1 MSAKPKAK
9 RQAKKPLD
17 QLSIIA
23 GDNDDP
29 ATRIAQTLL
38 QPAVGAAVLVRRY
51 SPEELELDAVVAE
64 LTSQAQATNAG
75 DLSRA
80 EAMLIS
86 QAHALDAIF
95 VRLAL
100 LAASSAGESVQA
112 CETYL
117 RLALKAQSQCRAT
130 LETLG
135 TLKNPSPALFVRQQN
150 IGVHQQVN
158 NRALDAT
165 AEQPNPAQ
173 AHEPLEIHHGQRL
186 DAAKTRATSK
196 AHSALA
202 PVGKLNGAQNKTRQ
216 GKG

>member
-1 MSAKPKAK
+1 M
-9 RQAKKPLD
+9 
-17 QLSIIA
+17 
-23 GDNDDP
+23 
-29 ATRIAQTLL
+29 AQTFL
-38 QPAVGAAVLVRRY
+38 QPAVGAAYIVRGY
-51 SPEELELDAVVAE
+51 TGDELDLDAVVAE
-64 LTSQAQATNAG
+64 LTTQAQATCGG

-80 EAMLIS
+80 EAMLIA

-95 VRLAL
+95 TKLAL
-100 LAASSAGESVQA
+100 LAASSAGESAGA

-150 IGVHQQVN
+150 IGVTQQVN
-158 NRALDAT
+158 NRALDAP
-165 AEQPNPAQ
+165 AEQLSPAQ
-173 AHEPLEIHHGQRL
+173 ARQPLELHHGQRL

-202 PVGKLNGAQNKTRQ
+202 PVAKLNGAQNKTRQ

>member
-158 NRALDAT
+158 NRALDAA
-165 AEQPNPAQ
+165 AEPRSPTQ
-173 AHEPLEIHHGQRL
+173 AHALLEVHHGQRL
-186 DAAKTRATSK
+186 DPAETRATSK
-196 AHSALA
+196 AHSAMA
-202 PVGKLNGAQNKTRQ
+202 PLGKFNGAKNKERQ